1 MALRRNTGDA
11 WGMNGIVSSAAPGS
25 CAIRAL
31 YSYWARFWQIL
42 QLYVASYQAPGIW
55 KEAWKHLVSVI
66 SVQIIRD
73 VEAFVARHPF
83 ADADVMRFVV
93 AS

>member
-1 MALRRNTGDA
+1 MLSGRKG
-11 WGMNGIVSSAAPGS
+11 P
-25 CAIRAL
+25 CADPL
-31 YSYWARFWQIL
+31 LVFFFGVQIL
-42 QLYVASYQAPGIW
+42 QLYVASYQAPGVW
-55 KEAWKHLVSVI
+55 KEAWKHLVGVI

-83 ADADVMRFVV
+83 ADAEVMRFVV